1 MTFRKAEYMIQKKHK
16 FLIMLT
22 AVVLL
27 AVLLQ
32 MFHVQY
38 RISKLSKT
46 AYGISAVGTLSEP
59 IEAIINGNS
68 QYIELYSNCETL
80 NKEIADTSAYCILY
94 VREWCNSGIPYF
106 TNASLQMP
114 DDLPI
119 CEQASISI
127 SRSLLYLQEK
137 ALSFEHCKSLTYAD
151 KLWLNNALEQI
162 CVMEQLILD
171 ENIPT
176 KIDGKADV
184 DKFLIFL
191 IENED
196 EFSQI
201 HKNLVADD
209 VEALTE

>member
-1 MTFRKAEYMIQKKHK
+1 MVQKTSK
-16 FLIMLT
+16 FLIILS
-22 AVVLL
+22 V
-27 AVLLQ
+27 AVLLSALLQ
-32 MFHVQY
+32 TLHVQY
-38 RISKLSKT
+38 RISKHTKVF
-46 AYGISAVGTLSEP
+46 YGVSITGPLSEP
-59 IEAIINGNS
+59 IEAIIEGDP
-68 QYIELYSNCETL
+68 QYIELYSICDSL
-80 NKEIADTSAYCILY
+80 NREISDTTAYCLLY
-94 VREWCNSGIPYF
+94 VREWYNSGLPYF
-106 TNASLQMP
+106 TSSNLEVT
-114 DDLPI
+114 DDLLL
-119 CEQASISI
+119 CERASISI

-191 IENED
+191 KENED

>member
-68 QYIELYSNCETL
+68 QYIELYSNWILLLVNLKCWPLEWNSTGRWRLFSIYCRSQLYRYGWCWTL
-80 NKEIADTSAYCILY
+80 FSHSNPSCGWLFPIIIDAVLKTNNPHSGFRYIWYIDVKRMRFLAKNKHL
-94 VREWCNSGIPYF
+94 
-106 TNASLQMP
+106 
-114 DDLPI
+114 
-119 CEQASISI
+119 
-127 SRSLLYLQEK
+127 
-137 ALSFEHCKSLTYAD
+137 
-151 KLWLNNALEQI
+151 
-162 CVMEQLILD
+162 
-171 ENIPT
+171 
-176 KIDGKADV
+176 
-184 DKFLIFL
+184 
-191 IENED
+191 
-196 EFSQI
+196 
-201 HKNLVADD
+201 
-209 VEALTE
+209 

>member
-1 MTFRKAEYMIQKKHK
+1 MIQKKHK

-46 AYGISAVGTLSEP
+46 DYGISAVGTLSEP

-94 VREWCNSGIPYF
+94 VREYCFGKSAQKAF
-106 TNASLQMP
+106 LAMCTRSSTL
-114 DDLPI
+114 I
-119 CEQASISI
+119 C
-127 SRSLLYLQEK
+127 
-137 ALSFEHCKSLTYAD
+137 T
-151 KLWLNNALEQI
+151 
-162 CVMEQLILD
+162 
-171 ENIPT
+171 
-176 KIDGKADV
+176 
-184 DKFLIFL
+184 
-191 IENED
+191 
-196 EFSQI
+196 
-201 HKNLVADD
+201 
-209 VEALTE
+209 